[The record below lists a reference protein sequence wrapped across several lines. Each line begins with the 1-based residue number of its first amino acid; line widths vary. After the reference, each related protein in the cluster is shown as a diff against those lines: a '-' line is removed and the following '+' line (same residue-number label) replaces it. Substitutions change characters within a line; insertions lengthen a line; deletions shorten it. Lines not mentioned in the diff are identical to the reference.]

1 MAVRRQRLQVEQA
14 KRLEQRRTLT
24 PGAAGIDIDALDRD
38 PLGRL
43 HRHPE
48 GGEVVGRE
56 QAAVLAMVLD
66 DGRCDVA
73 PIEGGTGGG
82 EARGTVAAGGAL
94 LIRHVLEGA
103 PEIGLH
109 EDIADGRRAATG
121 QVDRRVGRPAGV
133 VLRLLGDDARHQR
146 VHDEAVAREPDRGL
160 GHLAEGHGSVAFERG
175 DPGVRRGRR
184 DGTQQAHRDVPVVLT
199 LEEIGRHRGGPGAEA
214 ADGLHL
220 PRLRAVEDDRRDAP
234 DIDEI
239 AVHDAQGDAR
249 GHTRV
254 DGIAA
259 RLQDREARLGS
270 QIVTGDDGVP
280 MAADHRPE
288 RVDRLGVERR
298 VFASASAHGYSWLA
312 R

>member
-1 MAVRRQRLQVEQA
+1 M
-14 KRLEQRRTLT
+14 
-24 PGAAGIDIDALDRD
+24 
-38 PLGRL
+38 
-43 HRHPE
+43 
-48 GGEVVGRE
+48 
-56 QAAVLAMVLD
+56 
-66 DGRCDVA
+66 
-73 PIEGGTGGG
+73 
-82 EARGTVAAGGAL
+82 
-94 LIRHVLEGA
+94 
-103 PEIGLH
+103 
-109 EDIADGRRAATG
+109 
-121 QVDRRVGRPAGV
+121 
-133 VLRLLGDDARHQR
+133 
-146 VHDEAVAREPDRGL
+146 
-160 GHLAEGHGSVAFERG
+160 AFERG

-234 DIDEI
+234 DIDQI

-249 GHTRV
+249 GHACVGGVT
-254 DGIAA
+254 A